1 MCRHALR
8 IKPPRPRVDVLGRA
22 IMPGANLTT
31 FANQAVSLAEI
42 FNVGFAKRRVEGPS
56 LYSVELSAPDGPST
70 AGGKQAIQHLKL
82 IPEGG
87 GATLLIGTV
96 NMVEHQ
102 VELRT
107 FRHVDE
113 LHRQRFKGAP
123 FGGEPASYQQL
134 LDAIGVFLSERKYA
148 VTVSDRVPTIPV
160 PVHAGN
166 TPVPVTG
173 VANLPASSP
182 LRFVLTVT
190 VTAALVVVT
199 ALILKH

>member
-1 MCRHALR
+1 
-8 IKPPRPRVDVLGRA
+8 
-22 IMPGANLTT
+22 MPHANLTT

-42 FNVGFAKRRVEGPS
+42 FNLGFAKRRVEGPT
-56 LYSVELSAPDGPST
+56 LYAVELSAPDGPST
-70 AGGKQAIQHLKL
+70 SGGKQALQHLKL
-82 IPEGG
+82 VPEGG

-96 NMVEHQ
+96 NLVDHQ

-107 FRHVDE
+107 FQHVDE

-123 FGGEPASYQQL
+123 FSGEPASYQQL
-134 LDAIGVFLSERKYA
+134 VDAIGVFLSERKYA
-148 VTVSDRVPTIPV
+148 VTITDRVLTMPI
-160 PVHAGN
+160 PVHASS

-190 VTAALVVVT
+190 VTAALVVAT